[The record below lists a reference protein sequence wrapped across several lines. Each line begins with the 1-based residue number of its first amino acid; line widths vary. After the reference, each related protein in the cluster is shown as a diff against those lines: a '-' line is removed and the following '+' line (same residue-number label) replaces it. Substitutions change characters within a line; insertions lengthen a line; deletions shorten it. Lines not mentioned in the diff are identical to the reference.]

1 MCFPRLWYA
10 LVVKFEVFTWDSG
23 FASPELWNRLIDF
36 RNRSRV
42 LSSRTQRV
50 QLHYRSFGM
59 LETRQQQDNRSW
71 NRLGF
76 LAMTCMPLAPSSV
89 SQPLNTPS
97 PPTLHPC
104 PQPQR
109 PLTVTGTCHSL
120 LWNLLLRDVVL
131 QTSSGMLRWFSYKPS
146 IKDMVLLDL

>member
-1 MCFPRLWYA
+1 
-10 LVVKFEVFTWDSG
+10 
-23 FASPELWNRLIDF
+23 
-36 RNRSRV
+36 
-42 LSSRTQRV
+42 
-50 QLHYRSFGM
+50 M